1 MVPMGPDIM
10 IVLVIV
16 LIVVLMW
23 RGPKMLPQ
31 IGNALGRTVK
41 DTKAELDEAFKKD
54 DGSSGTPAA

>member
-1 MVPMGPDIM
+1 MYDAPMGPDIL

-16 LIVVLMW
+16 LVVVLMW

-41 DTKAELDEAFKKD
+41 DTKSELDEAFKKD
-54 DGSSGTPAA
+54 DTDKPA

>member
-1 MVPMGPDIM
+1 MEL
-10 IVLVIV
+10 VLVLAVV
-16 LIVVLMW
+16 LVVVLMW

-54 DGSSGTPAA
+54 ETDKPA